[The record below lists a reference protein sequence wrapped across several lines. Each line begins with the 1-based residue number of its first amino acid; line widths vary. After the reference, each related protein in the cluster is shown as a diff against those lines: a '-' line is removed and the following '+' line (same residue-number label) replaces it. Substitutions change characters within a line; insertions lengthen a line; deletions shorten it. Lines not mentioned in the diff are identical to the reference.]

1 MIKNLEETTID
12 EDDIS
17 IEKTYISYKEQ
28 VLTALYVLY
37 KNFGIKRITS
47 EELRKYRIKIAET
60 FATNRK
66 LLTLEANKEAIEKFK
81 KTYSNEIYNTTENDE
96 ITYTI
101 KDEITLSEIEAL
113 VWNNVSSTGIMEIL
127 SSPRI
132 IEEALIK
139 TKKQTR

>member
-1 MIKNLEETTID
+1 MIKNLEKTIID

-17 IEKTYISYKEQ
+17 REKTYISYKEQ

-101 KDEITLSEIEAL
+101 KDKITLSEIEAL